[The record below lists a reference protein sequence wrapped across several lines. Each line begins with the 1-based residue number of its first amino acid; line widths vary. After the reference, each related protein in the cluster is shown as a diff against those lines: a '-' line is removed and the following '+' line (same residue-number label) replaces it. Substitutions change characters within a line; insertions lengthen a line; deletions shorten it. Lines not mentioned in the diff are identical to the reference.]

1 MRIGGRRVILGG
13 LATMTA
19 GAIGWELGFGLSRPR
34 PSGGA
39 STARA
44 MEAAVGES
52 HAAAPAIA
60 AAPQLPAA
68 PAPAP
73 TVPASAIS
81 LPPWRRNAIR
91 PPAMDGR
98 PAITIVIDDLGVLR
112 NGTART
118 LALPGP
124 LTLSWFPF
132 APRVAE
138 QVAEGVGRGHETTL
152 HMPMQAGPH
161 TESSVGP
168 NPLRVDL
175 PPAVN
180 LARLRDALAAVPGI
194 VGFNNH
200 MGTVATRDAALMNLV
215 AQEAK
220 AQGMLFLD
228 SVVIPHSE
236 GVRRCDVAG
245 VPTAARDVF
254 IDNTSKPADIASSLA
269 EIEAH
274 ARRSGHCIAIG
285 HPRPHT
291 LDALEA
297 WLPTLPGKGFALW
310 PLSATVAWRNG
321 LPLQG

>member
-1 MRIGGRRVILGG
+1 MIGGRRLILGG
-13 LATMTA
+13 LATLSA
-19 GAIGWELGFGLSRPR
+19 GAVGWELGFGFPR
-34 PSGGA
+34 SGN
-39 STARA
+39 SARA
-44 MEAAVGES
+44 TDPVAGNS
-52 HAAAPAIA
+52 
-60 AAPQLPAA
+60 PAA
-68 PAPAP
+68 PASPVAAAAP
-73 TVPASAIS
+73 PPSVPASVVT
-81 LPPWRRNAIR
+81 LPPWRRNAVR
-91 PPAMDGR
+91 APVVDGR

-112 NGTART
+112 SGTART
-118 LALPGP
+118 LVLPGP

-132 APRVAE
+132 AARLAE
-138 QVAEGVGRGHETTL
+138 QVAEGVARGHETTL

-175 PPAVN
+175 SPEVN

-200 MGTVATRDAALMNLV
+200 MGTVATRNAGLMNLM

-254 IDNTSKPADIASSLA
+254 IDNTARPGDIIAALA

-274 ARRSGHCIAIG
+274 ARRTGHCTAIG

-297 WLPTLPGKGFALW
+297 WLPTLHGKGFTLW
-310 PLSATVAWRNG
+310 PLSAAVAWRNG
-321 LPLQG
+321 LPLAA

>member
-1 MRIGGRRVILGG
+1 MVIGGRRLILGG
-13 LATMTA
+13 LATVTA
-19 GAIGWELGFGLSRPR
+19 GTLGWKLGFGLARSG
-34 PSGGA
+34 PSASAMKPVPGA
-39 STARA
+39 
-44 MEAAVGES
+44 EQ
-52 HAAAPAIA
+52 AAANTPAITV
-60 AAPQLPAA
+60 AP

-73 TVPASAIS
+73 TVPASVVS

-91 PPAMDGR
+91 APLVDGR
-98 PAITIVIDDLGVLR
+98 PAITIVIDDLGSLQP
-112 NGTART
+112 GTSRT

-132 APRVAE
+132 APRLAE
-138 QVAEGVGRGHETTL
+138 QVAEGVARGHETTL

-175 PPAVN
+175 PAAIN
-180 LARLRDALAAVPGI
+180 LARLRAALSAVPGI

-200 MGTVATRDAALMNLV
+200 MGTVATRDAALMSLV

-220 AQGMLFLD
+220 SQGVLFLD

-254 IDNTSKPADIASSLA
+254 IDNTARPSDIASSLA

-321 LPLQG
+321 LPLQA

>member
-1 MRIGGRRVILGG
+1 MVIGGRRLILGG
-13 LATMTA
+13 LATASA
-19 GAIGWELGFGLSRPR
+19 GVIGWKLGFGFHRSA
-34 PSGGA
+34 PS
-39 STARA
+39 ARA
-44 MEAAVGES
+44 TVIAAGETPAVAAATP
-52 HAAAPAIA
+52 AAAP
-60 AAPQLPAA
+60 PPS
-68 PAPAP
+68 
-73 TVPASAIS
+73 VPATVVT

-91 PPAMDGR
+91 APAVDGR

-112 NGTART
+112 SGTART
-118 LALPGP
+118 LVLPGP

-132 APRVAE
+132 AARLGE
-138 QVAEGVGRGHETTL
+138 QVAEGVARGHETTL

-180 LARLRDALAAVPGI
+180 IARLRDALAAVPGI

-200 MGTVATRDAALMNLV
+200 MGTVATRNPELMNLV

-236 GVRRCDVAG
+236 GVRRCGVAG

-254 IDNTSKPADIASSLA
+254 IDNTARPGDIVSSLA

-274 ARRSGHCIAIG
+274 ARRTGHCIAIG

-297 WLPTLPGKGFALW
+297 WLPTLHGKGFALW

-321 LPLQG
+321 LPLSA